1 MDVTHTRPAVRNY
14 CRLAVGRD
22 YLDAAPVRGMRQGG
36 GGEKMEANVLI
47 AESALQ
53 QQ

>member
-1 MDVTHTRPAVRNY
+1 
-14 CRLAVGRD
+14 
-22 YLDAAPVRGMRQGG
+22 LDAAPVRGMRQGG

>member
-1 MDVTHTRPAVRNY
+1 VTHKRAAVRTY

-22 YLDAAPVRGMRQGG
+22 YLDAAPVRGVRQGG

-47 AESALQ
+47 ADSAHQ
-53 QQ
+53 QHQ

>member
-1 MDVTHTRPAVRNY
+1 
-14 CRLAVGRD
+14 
-22 YLDAAPVRGMRQGG
+22 VRGMRQGG